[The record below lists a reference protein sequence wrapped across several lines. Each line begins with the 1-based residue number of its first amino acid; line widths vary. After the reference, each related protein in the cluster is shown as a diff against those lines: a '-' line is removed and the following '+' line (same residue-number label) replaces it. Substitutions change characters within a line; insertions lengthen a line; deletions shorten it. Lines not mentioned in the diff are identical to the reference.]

1 MVGTNGNKGQS
12 IYASSKAAIIGFTK
26 SLAKE
31 LAPFN
36 VRVNAIAPG
45 FINTDMTAG
54 MDKKFYELNKSMI
67 GMSRMGDPEDVA
79 GVSLFLAS
87 DLSAYVTGQVIGVD
101 GSFLIWVF

>member
-1 MVGTNGNKGQS
+1 
-12 IYASSKAAIIGFTK
+12 
-26 SLAKE
+26 
-31 LAPFN
+31 
-36 VRVNAIAPG
+36 
-45 FINTDMTAG
+45 

-101 GSFLIWVF
+101 GSFLI